1 MIYHGVKRGY
11 QHAMVAMVLPV
22 HHVCMS
28 FSCLTEDARYSTSNN
43 GCWLGTGLG
52 VKAAIHLPPSIFN
65 WHIIKE
71 VMYSLEVCYHFLWI
85 VWIVE
90 SVELLRGSWMPEVKG
105 HRWNEQIPFLLCSIY
120 GCTTRVRPF
129 DYLIHDAPC
138 YTPIVELCSAILCN
152 ELQSVC
158 QFGSPDNITSLVE
171 IQLD

>member
-1 MIYHGVKRGY
+1 
-11 QHAMVAMVLPV
+11 MVLLNFYQLAVLCTWLAGPKITLRFP
-22 HHVCMS
+22 HVLVV
-28 FSCLTEDARYSTSNN
+28 CLY
-43 GCWLGTGLG
+43 LG
-52 VKAAIHLPPSIFN
+52 VRAAIHLPPSIFN

-90 SVELLRGSWMPEVKG
+90 SVELLRGSWMSEVKG

-120 GCTTRVRPF
+120 GCTTCVRPF

-138 YTPIVELCSAILCN
+138 YTPIVELCRAILCN